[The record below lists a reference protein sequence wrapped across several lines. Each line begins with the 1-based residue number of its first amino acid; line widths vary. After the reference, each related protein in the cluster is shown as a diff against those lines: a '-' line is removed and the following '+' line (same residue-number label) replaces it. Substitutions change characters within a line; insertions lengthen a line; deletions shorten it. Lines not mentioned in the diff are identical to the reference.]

1 MCKARKVQSAS
12 YYSTFFSVFSFR
24 EGVSQG
30 RKKKT
35 ICLSESGKWN
45 YHAMRVNE
53 PKVSKMKTIK
63 NPSSAKQK
71 SDNNNNKNNKS

>member
-1 MCKARKVQSAS
+1 MYLVSEKGYHKV
-12 YYSTFFSVFSFR
+12 
-24 EGVSQG
+24 G
-30 RKKKT
+30 KKKA

-63 NPSSAKQK
+63 HPSSSAKQE